1 MQVGQFASYGERIQ
15 EAKME
20 ENENEMSARLGQKD
34 VQSFMRMMVEGD
46 QMTI

>member
-20 ENENEMSARLGQKD
+20 ENKERSASLGQKE